1 MNTGRLTDKTTLE
14 ENMFILLLTQ
24 AQNGFSGLIQ
34 LQVCTYTWLES
45 IPIDPPTLRGLG
57 SDRRFQF
64 AFSGVF

>member
-1 MNTGRLTDKTTLE
+1 MNTGRKTDKTTLE

-45 IPIDPPTLRGLG
+45 IPIDPPTLKGLG
-57 SDRRFQF
+57 QEIPIHF
-64 AFSGVF
+64 